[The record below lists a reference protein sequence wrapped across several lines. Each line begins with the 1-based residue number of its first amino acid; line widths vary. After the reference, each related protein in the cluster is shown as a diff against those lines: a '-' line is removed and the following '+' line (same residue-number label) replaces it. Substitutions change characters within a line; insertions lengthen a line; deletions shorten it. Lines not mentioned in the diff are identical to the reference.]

1 MKMDK
6 ETDTVQWGLNRPG
19 SPQFSARLVQEGKRL
34 HYLADRAG
42 ITGAFNEEG
51 VTN

>member
-19 SPQFSARLVQEGKRL
+19 SPQFSARLVQDVNNG
-34 HYLADRAG
+34 
-42 ITGAFNEEG
+42 
-51 VTN
+51 

>member
-19 SPQFSARLVQEGKRL
+19 SPQFSARLVQVSTTGKK
-34 HYLADRAG
+34 
-42 ITGAFNEEG
+42 
-51 VTN
+51 